1 MPTQPTPIA
10 RLHAVIPD
18 RRANDPLV
26 QVVRTYDRAIAA
38 CEAFDRGEASR
49 HLRVLRA
56 ALDLD
61 CPASRGFD
69 ALYAWCEK
77 SLTAFDYIGPARCLR
92 SLRSA
97 WCRAVAPPPIVTRRD
112 LPFS

>member
-10 RLHAVIPD
+10 RLRAVVSHP
-18 RRANDPLV
+18 RAIDPLA
-26 QVVRTYDRAIAA
+26 QVVRAYDRAIAA
-38 CEAFDRGEASR
+38 CETFDRAEASR

-56 ALDLD
+56 ALDLES
-61 CPASRGFD
+61 PASRNFD
-69 ALYAWCEK
+69 ALYAWCEA

-97 WCRAVAPPPIVTRRD
+97 WCLAVAPSLIVTRCD
-112 LPFS
+112 LPVS